1 MQTVILAGGEGKRV
15 FPLTANSP
23 KPMFKLLGKPLI
35 HHVIDTLKQVG
46 LKDYIVVV
54 GHCGEQIKDYLKDGS
69 QLGVNIQYTLQKES
83 LGMADALQTT
93 KELVE
98 DNFFVVN
105 ADDIFEAS
113 LIKRMKNEFNETG
126 AEIVLSCKP
135 VKETW
140 KFGIIEIKNEK
151 VTDFVEKPQKGKEPS
166 NLAVV
171 GVYLLTKQI
180 FDYYKKIPV
189 SDHQYEDAILQ
200 FIKNNNVVKAIEYD
214 GFFAGYKYPWDLFTI
229 NKHLMDNHIKKQ
241 EIHESAN
248 ISDRAKIE
256 GKVWISK
263 GVKVFEGS
271 CIRGPCFIGENCVI
285 GGHSLVRQYSSLG
298 QRCVVGYST
307 EVKHSLIGDDCWF
320 HKNYIGDSIISK
332 NCLFGAGTVTAN
344 YRFDER
350 NIKVKIGST
359 RIDSGTNKL
368 GVIMGENCKTGINS
382 CIEPGIKVGPESLV
396 GPNVDLQED
405 LESNKII
412 LVNKTSYIKKDNFV
426 KIFEDNKKQLMNEL
440 LKK

>member
-1 MQTVILAGGEGKRV
+1 
-15 FPLTANSP
+15 
-23 KPMFKLLGKPLI
+23 
-35 HHVIDTLKQVG
+35 
-46 LKDYIVVV
+46 
-54 GHCGEQIKDYLKDGS
+54 
-69 QLGVNIQYTLQKES
+69 
-83 LGMADALQTT
+83 
-93 KELVE
+93 
-98 DNFFVVN
+98 
-105 ADDIFEAS
+105 
-113 LIKRMKNEFNETG
+113 
-126 AEIVLSCKP
+126 
-135 VKETW
+135 
-140 KFGIIEIKNEK
+140 
-151 VTDFVEKPQKGKEPS
+151 
-166 NLAVV
+166 
-171 GVYLLTKQI
+171 
-180 FDYYKKIPV
+180 
-189 SDHQYEDAILQ
+189 
-200 FIKNNNVVKAIEYD
+200 
-214 GFFAGYKYPWDLFTI
+214 
-229 NKHLMDNHIKKQ
+229 MDNHIKKQ

-350 NIKVKIGST
+350 NIKVKIGGT

-405 LESNKII
+405 LEPNKII